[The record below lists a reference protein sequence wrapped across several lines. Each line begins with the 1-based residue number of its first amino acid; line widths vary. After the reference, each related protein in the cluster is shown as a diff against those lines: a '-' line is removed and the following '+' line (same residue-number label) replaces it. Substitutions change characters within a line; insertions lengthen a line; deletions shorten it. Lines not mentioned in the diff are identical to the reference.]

1 VLVIAKNDREQV
13 FVMQEFVLLVLVLQ
27 VLQRVLKLQRVLV
40 LQVLQRVLV
49 LQVLQRVLVLQ
60 AQLVQVLKQ
69 LAQKLQVQPQLSVSE
84 ELHHVVLLQLVHSM
98 KKKSTQMMNPKSLGY
113 MF

>member
-1 VLVIAKNDREQV
+1 VSVIATNDHEQV
-13 FVMQEFVLLVLVLQ
+13 FVMQEFAQPVVA
-27 VLQRVLKLQRVLV
+27 LQRVP
-40 LQVLQRVLV
+40 V

>member
-1 VLVIAKNDREQV
+1 LDLQVLVIAKNDREQV
-13 FVMQEFVLLVLVLQ
+13 FVMQEFA
-27 VLQRVLKLQRVLV
+27 QRVLV
-40 LQVLQRVLV
+40 LQRVPVLQRVL
-49 LQVLQRVLVLQ
+49 
-60 AQLVQVLKQ
+60 VLKQ

-98 KKKSTQMMNPKSLGY
+98 KKLLKKMMNPKSLGY

>member
-1 VLVIAKNDREQV
+1 LDLQVLVIATNDHEQV
-13 FVMQEFVLLVLVLQ
+13 FVMQEFAQPVVA
-27 VLQRVLKLQRVLV
+27 LQRVP
-40 LQVLQRVLV
+40 V

-69 LAQKLQVQPQLSVSE
+69 LAQKLQAQPQLSVSE

>member
-1 VLVIAKNDREQV
+1 VLVIATNDHEQV
-13 FVMQEFVLLVLVLQ
+13 FVMQEFAQPVVALQRVPVLQ
-27 VLQRVLKLQRVLV
+27 VLQRVL
-40 LQVLQRVLV
+40 
-49 LQVLQRVLVLQ
+49 
-60 AQLVQVLKQ
+60 VLKQ

-98 KKKSTQMMNPKSLGY
+98 KKSRKMMNPKSLGY

>member
-1 VLVIAKNDREQV
+1 LDLQVLVIATNDHEQV
-13 FVMQEFVLLVLVLQ
+13 FVMQEFAQPVVA
-27 VLQRVLKLQRVLV
+27 LQRVPV

-49 LQVLQRVLVLQ
+49 LQRVPVLQ
-60 AQLVQVLKQ
+60 AQLVPVLKQ
-69 LAQKLQVQPQLSVSE
+69 LAQKLQAQLQLLVLE

>member
-1 VLVIAKNDREQV
+1 
-13 FVMQEFVLLVLVLQ
+13 MQEFAQPVVA
-27 VLQRVLKLQRVLV
+27 LQRAPV

-49 LQVLQRVLVLQ
+49 LQRVQVLQRVPVLQ
-60 AQLVQVLKQ
+60 AQLQLLVL
-69 LAQKLQVQPQLSVSE
+69 E